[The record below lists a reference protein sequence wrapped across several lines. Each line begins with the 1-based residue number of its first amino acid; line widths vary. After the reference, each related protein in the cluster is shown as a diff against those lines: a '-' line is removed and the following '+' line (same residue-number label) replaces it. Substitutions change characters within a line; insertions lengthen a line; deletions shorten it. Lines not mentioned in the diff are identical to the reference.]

1 MKRSVLEHP
10 RSGYASRS
18 GSDGFDEGG
27 VILRR
32 DGMTT
37 RHLVPCLAL
46 ALVCGFTAVP
56 AWTQSVRSLVHGG
69 NDEYTEGKYT
79 DAEVN
84 YRKALEKEAE
94 LVQGHFNLGNALHK
108 QGKQEEAVRQ
118 YEQAINRAVDAETKA
133 NGYYNVGNS
142 FLSQQ
147 KYQEAI
153 QSYVEGLKLK
163 PDDADAKYNLSYAL
177 DMLQQQ
183 EQQQKQ
189 QQQNKDKNQQ
199 NQDNKNQQQD
209 QQQQQQKQD
218 QPPPKQQPQP
228 QPSSQPQRQMSK
240 EQAERILDVL
250 KNSERD
256 IQKKLRVRQAVRPK
270 GEKDW

>member
-1 MKRSVLEHP
+1 MKRSVREDP
-10 RSGYASRS
+10 GSGRAGRI
-18 GSDGFDEGG
+18 GDDGPGEGG
-27 VILRR
+27 IVARR
-32 DGMTT
+32 EGVTA
-37 RHLVPCLAL
+37 RHLAPCLAL
-46 ALVCGFTAVP
+46 ALVCGFAAVP
-56 AWTQSVRSLVHGG
+56 AGAQSVRSLVHSG

-84 YRKALEKEAE
+84 YRKALEQEAE

-133 NGYYNVGNS
+133 NGYYNIGNS

-177 DMLQQQ
+177 DMLKQQ
-183 EQQQKQ
+183 EQQQNQ

-199 NQDNKNQQQD
+199 NQDNKNQQQN
-209 QQQQQQKQD
+209 QQQQQQQN

-228 QPSSQPQRQMSK
+228 SAQQQRQMSQ

-256 IQKKLRVRQAVRPK
+256 IQKKLRVRQAVRPR
-270 GEKDW
+270 GDKDW

>member
-1 MKRSVLEHP
+1 MRELTNVMAGPTFLATIGRLVLVLAGP
-10 RSGYASRS
+10 G
-18 GSDGFDEGG
+18 
-27 VILRR
+27 ILL
-32 DGMTT
+32 M
-37 RHLVPCLAL
+37 AL
-46 ALVCGFTAVP
+46 QTAG
-56 AWTQSVRSLVHGG
+56 AQSVRSLVHGG
-69 NDEYTEGKYT
+69 NDEYAEGKYT

-94 LVQGHFNLGNALHK
+94 LVQGHFNLGNALNR

-118 YEQAINRAVDAETKA
+118 YEQAINRAVDAGTKA
-133 NGYYNVGNS
+133 NGFYNIGNS

-177 DMLQQQ
+177 DRLKQQ
-183 EQQQKQ
+183 EQQQ
-189 QQQNKDKNQQ
+189 QQQNKDKNQK

-218 QPPPKQQPQP
+218 QPPPKEKQPPQP
-228 QPSSQPQRQMSK
+228 QPSPQQRQMSK

-256 IQKKLRVRQAVRPK
+256 IQKKLRVRQAVRPR
-270 GEKDW
+270 GDKDW